1 MVDLKTVGSAI
12 NFLAPPPERGT
23 HETKESHI
31 WKWRIFLAVIALGG
45 GFILHVTL
53 ACGWLPGVYAG
64 FAEAGDLKQL
74 VASVQADRAQV
85 LEEAMLAINEKY
97 CTAQPGSETRK
108 LYLRLILERQKNY
121 FELKNRRFDLPGCG
135 DI

>member
-1 MVDLKTVGSAI
+1 MVDLKTVGSAL
-12 NFLAPPPERGT
+12 NFLAPPPEKGV
-23 HETKESHI
+23 HETKEAHI
-31 WKWRIFLAVIALGG
+31 WRWKISLVVVALGG

-53 ACGWLPGVYAG
+53 ACGWLPNVYPG

-74 VASVQADRAQV
+74 VASVQSDRAQV

-97 CTAQPGSETRK
+97 CATTSGSETRK
-108 LYLRLILERQKNY
+108 LYLRLLLERQKAY
-121 FELKNRRFDLPGCG
+121 FDLKARRFDLPGCG